1 MTEDINIRISQE
13 KINSETIRVPKDE
26 DNKVIHYENG
36 EENNIKNRKISNE
49 TGLERSK
56 ENQVQNDTISNAN
69 QRNENGPLGSIW
81 GAIFAMTSLSIG
93 TGCLTFTKK
102 VIEFGF
108 VWFGVVLIIGG
119 FATYWTLSGLIR
131 SAIKKEDSEY
141 SSIVRKEIG
150 KFPAVLVDVAVPFA
164 MYFAYEFVIS

>member
-26 DNKVIHYENG
+26 DNKIIKYENG
-36 EENNIKNRKISNE
+36 EDNNKNNRKISNE

-69 QRNENGPLGSIW
+69 NQTNQDGPLGSIW

-102 VIEFGF
+102 VIEFWICM
-108 VWFGVVLIIGG
+108 VWRCINH
-119 FATYWTLSGLIR
+119 WWIR
-131 SAIKKEDSEY
+131 HLLDFIRTDKISHKK
-141 SSIVRKEIG
+141 G
-150 KFPAVLVDVAVPFA
+150 
-164 MYFAYEFVIS
+164 